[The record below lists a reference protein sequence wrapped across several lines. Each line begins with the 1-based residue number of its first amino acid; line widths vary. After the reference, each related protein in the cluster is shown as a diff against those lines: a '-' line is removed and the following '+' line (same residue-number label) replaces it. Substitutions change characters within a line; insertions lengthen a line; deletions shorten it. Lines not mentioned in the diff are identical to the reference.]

1 MLGHCYI
8 VRESHVKTTMG
19 YHHRPVKMAEMQN
32 TETKRW
38 RGCGAAKTLI
48 RCGGGCK
55 MEDSLATFLF
65 TKLNPILPY
74 SSAVASLSIY
84 TN

>member
-32 TETKRW
+32 TETKCWEDVEQQKLSLVAERD
-38 RGCGAAKTLI
+38 AKWKTVWQLF
-48 RCGGGCK
+48 
-55 MEDSLATFLF
+55 FLQ
-65 TKLNPILPY
+65 
-74 SSAVASLSIY
+74 S
-84 TN
+84 